1 MTSFRK
7 IITSFSFFP
16 IYWRF
21 RVIRIPQSIKL
32 IFSLIVTFYL
42 TKTEDITKISATQLS
57 HYSLSKGT
65 ILVKNADFLQKNAA
79 ISKIKRLLVLKAYC
93 ENKYGYELTCEVLS
107 FQHNSNQFLTGV
119 NSTSSPSPPLPPAKR
134 TPKNPTQIKFNLKT
148 YYKLGQGFIINWG
161 SFVLLQIRP
170 SVITNW
176 AAQLLQNGANVITN

>member
-1 MTSFRK
+1 MKLGSVTKLDKRNKNPLNLMMTSFRK

-16 IYWRF
+16 VYWRF
-21 RVIRIPQSIKL
+21 RVIRIPWSIKL

-79 ISKIKRLLVLKAYC
+79 ISKIKRLLILKAYC

-107 FQHNSNQFLTGV
+107 F
-119 NSTSSPSPPLPPAKR
+119 
-134 TPKNPTQIKFNLKT
+134 
-148 YYKLGQGFIINWG
+148 
-161 SFVLLQIRP
+161 
-170 SVITNW
+170 
-176 AAQLLQNGANVITN
+176 